1 MYEVSEFPFEQPVH
15 HHADDMRVGQC
26 IKTLYTMLHR
36 CGCCGTCVCQERNW
50 VELEVVSFS
59 ATHLIRCCT
68 SDGAVAGVVLLFIA
82 AVVLAW
88 IYSANPF
95 GLKGKGLGEVVV
107 FFMFGPMLAAGTSV
121 ALCGSVV
128 PQGLWYS
135 IPIGLQT
142 AAVLHVNNA
151 RDIQTDTAAGLQT
164 LAIFLGP
171 RGSAKLLEVLLLLVY
186 STVALLTMLEN
197 STLRQW
203 LVFACVPWALYVVR
217 RSASGRYHE
226 LPQALAQHNL
236 LFGAIL
242 IGALATPMFAMRTLI
257 ACLFTLG
264 GFNNVIM
271 WDYQSSLTREK
282 MQRVYPRLSGPWCT
296 ACFAVA
302 SFMQTAVSIVFI
314 LGFHTVL
321 MAKLLLTFLIVVTF
335 VVHDF
340 WTIEDCDAPPF
351 SQNDT
356 PTVAQQSSTVATFA
370 SNFDNEFVHFFK
382 NVGMMGALVAYLEM
396 FT

>member
-282 MQRVYPRLSGPWCT
+282 IQRIYPRLSGPWC
-296 ACFAVA
+296 VL
-302 SFMQTAVSIVFI
+302 VSIQYI
-314 LGFHTVL
+314 SIAITCPLLYVL
-321 MAKLLLTFLIVVTF
+321 PVATRVLLLFVLHCNYHTCVT
-335 VVHDF
+335 D
-340 WTIEDCDAPPF
+340 
-351 SQNDT
+351 
-356 PTVAQQSSTVATFA
+356 VAC
-370 SNFDNEFVHFFK
+370 
-382 NVGMMGALVAYLEM
+382 M
-396 FT
+396 